1 MKRLLAGTLT
11 AAFALGLTA
20 CGQQEECSAKP
31 VIYLYPEQKTT
42 VSVSLDYAGTL
53 TATYPAY
60 EDGWCVTAEP
70 DGTLHDENGNEY
82 SYLFWEGENKTDY
95 DFSTGFCVAGADT
108 ADFLREKLAE
118 IGLTPR
124 EYNEFIVYWLPK
136 MQDNPYNLIS
146 FQSEAYTDAAK
157 LDIDPTPDS
166 VLRVFMAW
174 KPLGNPEAARLSG
187 INSANVLTFCYTL
200 SGFMAALAGIVSIG
214 RSGICNGVNA
224 IQPYDTDAIA
234 ACIIGGASFMG
245 GKGTMVGTMLG
256 ALIIAV
262 LRNGFSLLSVSSAVQ
277 NLVLGLVIIGA
288 VLLDVTRERMA
299 AKARRLAAK

>member
-1 MKRLLAGTLT
+1 MKKLLAGTLT

-31 VIYLYPEQKTT
+31 VIYLYPEQETT

-60 EDGWCVTAEP
+60 EDGWRVTAEP
-70 DGTLHDENGNEY
+70 DGTLYDENGDEY
-82 SYLFWEGENKTDY
+82 SYLLWEGENNTDY

-174 KPLGNPEAARLSG
+174 KTPDSVLRVFMAWKPLGRPQTIEPQ
-187 INSANVLTFCYTL
+187 TF
-200 SGFMAALAGIVSIG
+200 
-214 RSGICNGVNA
+214 
-224 IQPYDTDAIA
+224 
-234 ACIIGGASFMG
+234 ASFE
-245 GKGTMVGTMLG
+245 
-256 ALIIAV
+256 
-262 LRNGFSLLSVSSAVQ
+262 RNGFAV
-277 NLVLGLVIIGA
+277 VEWGGCEV
-288 VLLDVTRERMA
+288 
-299 AKARRLAAK
+299 K

>member
-1 MKRLLAGTLT
+1 MKRFLAGTLT
-11 AAFALGLTA
+11 AALMFGLTA

-31 VIYLYPEQKTT
+31 VIYLYPEQEIA

-60 EDGWCVTAEP
+60 EDGWHVTAEP
-70 DGTLHDENGNEY
+70 DGTLYDEAGNEY
-82 SYLFWEGENKTDY
+82 SYLFWEGEDKTDY

-136 MQDNPYNLIS
+136 MQGNAYNLIS
-146 FQSEAYTDAAK
+146 FQSTAYTDTAK

-174 KPLGNPEAARLSG
+174 KPLSRPQNIEPQ
-187 INSANVLTFCYTL
+187 TFAPFTRD
-200 SGFMAALAGIVSIG
+200 GFAV
-214 RSGICNGVNA
+214 VEW
-224 IQPYDTDAIA
+224 
-234 ACIIGGASFMG
+234 GGCEV
-245 GKGTMVGTMLG
+245 K
-256 ALIIAV
+256 
-262 LRNGFSLLSVSSAVQ
+262 
-277 NLVLGLVIIGA
+277 
-288 VLLDVTRERMA
+288 
-299 AKARRLAAK
+299 

>member
-1 MKRLLAGTLT
+1 MKKLLAGTLT

-20 CGQQEECSAKP
+20 CVQQEECAAKP
-31 VIYLYPEQKTT
+31 VIYLYPEQETT

-60 EDGWCVTAEP
+60 ENGWTVTAEP
-70 DGTLHDENGNEY
+70 DGTLYDENGDEY
-82 SYLFWEGENKTDY
+82 SSLFWEGENNTDY

-108 ADFLREKLAE
+108 ADFLREKLVE

-174 KPLGNPEAARLSG
+174 KPLHRAQTIEPQTFTPFARD
-187 INSANVLTFCYTL
+187 
-200 SGFMAALAGIVSIG
+200 GFTV
-214 RSGICNGVNA
+214 VEW
-224 IQPYDTDAIA
+224 
-234 ACIIGGASFMG
+234 GGCEV
-245 GKGTMVGTMLG
+245 K
-256 ALIIAV
+256 
-262 LRNGFSLLSVSSAVQ
+262 
-277 NLVLGLVIIGA
+277 
-288 VLLDVTRERMA
+288 
-299 AKARRLAAK
+299 

>member
-1 MKRLLAGTLT
+1 MHSDWPPADSRRS
-11 AAFALGLTA
+11 ALPNPSSTSI
-20 CGQQEECSAKP
+20 QSRND
-31 VIYLYPEQKTT
+31 

-60 EDGWCVTAEP
+60 EDGWRVTAEP
-70 DGTLHDENGNEY
+70 DGTLYDKNGNEY
-82 SYLFWEGENKTDY
+82 SYLFWEGEDKTDY
-95 DFSTGFCVAGADT
+95 DFSKGFCVAGADT

-174 KPLGNPEAARLSG
+174 KPLSKPQTIDRRHSRRLRETASPLWNGAAAR
-187 INSANVLTFCYTL
+187 
-200 SGFMAALAGIVSIG
+200 
-214 RSGICNGVNA
+214 
-224 IQPYDTDAIA
+224 
-234 ACIIGGASFMG
+234 
-245 GKGTMVGTMLG
+245 
-256 ALIIAV
+256 
-262 LRNGFSLLSVSSAVQ
+262 
-277 NLVLGLVIIGA
+277 
-288 VLLDVTRERMA
+288 
-299 AKARRLAAK
+299 

>member
-11 AAFALGLTA
+11 AALALGLIG
-20 CGQQEECSAKP
+20 CGQQEECAEKP
-31 VIYLYPEQKTT
+31 VIYLYPEQKTA

-136 MQDNPYNLIS
+136 MQDTPYNLIS

-174 KPLGNPEAARLSG
+174 KPLSKPQTIEPQTFTPFARD
-187 INSANVLTFCYTL
+187 
-200 SGFMAALAGIVSIG
+200 GFTV
-214 RSGICNGVNA
+214 VEW
-224 IQPYDTDAIA
+224 
-234 ACIIGGASFMG
+234 GGCEV
-245 GKGTMVGTMLG
+245 K
-256 ALIIAV
+256 
-262 LRNGFSLLSVSSAVQ
+262 
-277 NLVLGLVIIGA
+277 
-288 VLLDVTRERMA
+288 
-299 AKARRLAAK
+299 

>member
-1 MKRLLAGTLT
+1 MKKLLAGTLT

-20 CGQQEECSAKP
+20 CVQQEECAAKP
-31 VIYLYPEQKTT
+31 VIYLYPEQETT

-53 TATYPAY
+53 TAMYPAY
-60 EDGWCVTAEP
+60 ENGWTVTAEP
-70 DGTLHDENGNEY
+70 DGTLYDENENEY
-82 SYLFWEGENKTDY
+82 SYLFWEGENNTDY
-95 DFSTGFCVAGADT
+95 DFSKGFCVAGADT

-174 KPLGNPEAARLSG
+174 KPLHRPQTIEPQ
-187 INSANVLTFCYTL
+187 TFAP
-200 SGFMAALAGIVSIG
+200 FE
-214 RSGICNGVNA
+214 
-224 IQPYDTDAIA
+224 
-234 ACIIGGASFMG
+234 
-245 GKGTMVGTMLG
+245 
-256 ALIIAV
+256 
-262 LRNGFSLLSVSSAVQ
+262 RNGFTVVEWGGCE
-277 NLVLGLVIIGA
+277 V
-288 VLLDVTRERMA
+288 
-299 AKARRLAAK
+299 K